1 MIYMP
6 PWLGKYFWENF
17 DFNETRLTISLTL
30 TLPKFLDFLFFFV
43 FYLLFFLRLSEDHL
57 MVLFSHGR
65 PTYQRKWSALVVV
78 SWSNSCS
85 CHFSKAFT
93 AFTASFKI
101 FSIFNSVL
109 LEIMEINLEVLLKNN
124 LCSSLMPVSS
134 SSSLNLLKSDFDLWF
149 MESRMPSV
157 LSKSSSGSS
166 FLISCNFF
174 F

>member
-1 MIYMP
+1 M
-6 PWLGKYFWENF
+6 
-17 DFNETRLTISLTL
+17 

-65 PTYQRKWSALVVV
+65 PIYQRKWSALVVI
-78 SWSNSCS
+78 SLSNSCS

-93 AFTASFKI
+93 AVFTASIKI
-101 FSIFNSVL
+101 FSTFNSVVDFL

-134 SSSLNLLKSDFDLWF
+134 SSSLNLLKIDFDLWF